1 MHVRITNVMVVGER
15 PDATEDLF
23 ERTDDYYV
31 YLRPQNVTE
40 DDVRQ
45 RNGWKE
51 GAHVP
56 LWMGM
61 PPH

>member
-1 MHVRITNVMVVGER
+1 MVVGER

-31 YLRPQNVTE
+31 YLRPQKVSE
-40 DDVRQ
+40 DEVRK

-51 GAHVP
+51 GALVP